1 MLSTTAPGTTPGL
14 DAAGGLDL
22 QASFETALQGLGLSA
37 GAAHLLW
44 LPLPMVLVLVAAVV
58 GVLVNVWLER
68 KISAAV
74 QQRIG
79 PEYAGALGVLQPI
92 ADGMKLVFKEDI
104 IPARADGLLF
114 TLGPVLVLIPVILS
128 WLVVPFGQH
137 LLISNVGVGIF
148 LWISLSSIQPIGL
161 LMSGYA
167 SNNKYSL
174 LGGLR
179 AAAQSISYEI
189 PLALAVLAVV
199 MMSNSLSTVDI
210 VDQQNTA
217 GLLSWNIWRQPVGFV
232 IFWICALAECE
243 RLPFDLPE
251 AEEELVAGYQTEY
264 AGMKFALFYL
274 GSYINLVLSA
284 LLVSVLYLGGWGFP
298 VPVEWLAGV
307 LGQSID
313 APIVQI
319 ITGTTGIVMT
329 VLKAYLLVFF
339 AILLRWTVPRVR
351 IDQLLDLGW
360 KFLLP
365 IALGNL
371 LVTAALKLAF
381 PVAFGG

>member
-1 MLSTTAPGTTPGL
+1 MVTSLATTMTALVSPGL
-14 DAAGGLDL
+14 DLEF
-22 QASFETALQGLGLSA
+22 SFSQALQGLGLSPDV
-37 GAAHLLW
+37 AHLLW
-44 LPLPMVLVLVAAVV
+44 LPLPMLLVLVAAVV
-58 GVLVNVWLER
+58 GVLVTVWLER

-79 PEYAGALGVLQPI
+79 PEYAGALGVLQPL
-92 ADGMKLVFKEDI
+92 ADGLKLLVKEDI
-104 IPARADGLLF
+104 IPARADSVLF
-114 TLGPVLVLIPVILS
+114 TLGPVLVVVPGILS
-128 WLVVPFGQH
+128 WLIVPFGQN
-137 LLISNVGVGIF
+137 LLVSNVGVGIF

-199 MMSNSLSTVDI
+199 MMSNSLSTIDI
-210 VDQQNTA
+210 VDQQTGA
-217 GLLSWNIWRQPVGFV
+217 GLLSWNIWRQPVGFL

-298 VPVEWLAGV
+298 IPVEWLAGWM
-307 LGQSID
+307 GQSVD
-313 APIVQI
+313 APLVQV
-319 ITGTTGIVMT
+319 ITGTVGIVMT

-339 AILLRWTVPRVR
+339 AILLRWTTPRVR
-351 IDQLLDLGW
+351 IDQLLNLGW

-365 IALGNL
+365 LALVNL

>member
-1 MLSTTAPGTTPGL
+1 MAPAPALT
-14 DAAGGLDL
+14 LDL
-22 QASFETALQGLGLSA
+22 ESGFRSLLESA
-37 GAAHLLW
+37 GVSPGASRLLW
-44 LPLPMVLVLVAAVV
+44 LPLPMLLVLISAVV
-58 GVLVNVWLER
+58 GVLVTVWLER
-68 KISAAV
+68 KISAAA

-79 PEYAGALGVLQPI
+79 PEYAGALGILQPI
-92 ADGMKLVFKEDI
+92 ADGLKLLFKEDVV
-104 IPARADGLLF
+104 PARADGLLF
-114 TLGPVLVLIPVILS
+114 TLGPVLVVVPVILS

-137 LLISNVGVGIF
+137 LLISNVGIGIF
-148 LWISLSSIQPIGL
+148 LWIALSSIQPIGL

-174 LGGLR
+174 IGGLR

-199 MMSNSLSTVDI
+199 MMSNSLSTVAI

-217 GLLSWNIWRQPVGFV
+217 GILSWNIWRQPVGFLV
-232 IFWICALAECE
+232 FWICALAECE

-284 LLVSVLYLGGWGFP
+284 LLVVVLYLGGWGFP
-298 VPVEWLAGV
+298 IPVETLASW
-307 LGQSID
+307 LGQSVD
-313 APIVQI
+313 NPVLQVF
-319 ITGTTGIVMT
+319 TGALGIVMT
-329 VLKAYLLVFF
+329 VLKAYLLVFI

-351 IDQLLDLGW
+351 IDQLLNFGW

-365 IALGNL
+365 IALVNL
-371 LVTAALKLAF
+371 LLTAALKLAF
-381 PVAFGG
+381 PAIMGGISA